1 MKSRQRLSTKFF
13 SFGLG
18 LLILALLSIG
28 LTMWVTRQLD
38 GGAAAVNEAG
48 RLRMQTW
55 RLASLVQATAKPD
68 EIAQRIAEFD
78 HSLVLLEQGDQHR
91 PLFVPWNE
99 QTQTSFARLQNS
111 WGQLRTHW
119 TQPQAGDRVELA
131 NEAEDFVRRVDELV
145 GAIETTLARLT
156 AALNL
161 FQFIMMALAVA
172 AAVVML

>member
-55 RLASLVQATAKPD
+55 RLASLVQATAKPE

-99 QTQTSFARLQNS
+99 QTQSSFARLQRS
-111 WGQLRTHW
+111 WASCGPIGHSHRLETGLSWLMKPRTLFGVSMSWWVPLKPHW
-119 TQPQAGDRVELA
+119 
-131 NEAEDFVRRVDELV
+131 LV
-145 GAIETTLARLT
+145 
-156 AALNL
+156 
-161 FQFIMMALAVA
+161 
-172 AAVVML
+172 